1 MSGIRLK
8 DLSAALG
15 ALQLLTLNH
24 PELPAPCADVST
36 VFPDRLRLAF
46 HESLADFEAWREAL
60 GVASEA
66 VELRLWGRASGSLRG
81 SVAYAGATVELIG
94 FLQLA
99 TLEEPSEEAAG

>member
-1 MSGIRLK
+1 MSGIHLK
-8 DLSAALG
+8 DLGAALG
-15 ALQLLTLNH
+15 ALQLLTVNH

-60 GVASEA
+60 GLRGEA
-66 VELRLWGRASGSLRG
+66 VELRLWDRVSGWLRG
-81 SVAYAGATVELIG
+81 SVTYAGATVELIG

-99 TLEEPSEEAAG
+99 TLDEFGEEAA